1 MQYISVSVQFPAVEL
16 KQSTEDVAL
25 SFVRSMS
32 TLQYLDIK
40 GVEFFIEKAFNK
52 QRSYWR
58 VVRDVNKDISGEIK
72 GTGPGL
78 VRVTKLD
85 DEDGENAHEFFDWKE
100 MS

>member
-1 MQYISVSVQFPAVEL
+1 
-16 KQSTEDVAL
+16 
-25 SFVRSMS
+25 MS

-72 GTGPGL
+72 RTGSGL

-85 DEDGENAHEFFDWKE
+85 DEDGENAYEFFDWKE